1 MSSTRGM
8 PLPNIVAGLMLM
20 CAVIASFLASSGSIQ
35 WMDNGL
41 MLAAAAQGPFFS
53 PSLGPVS
60 HPFHALVSS
69 VVHALLGMH
78 VLSLLNAIL
87 LLPLAL
93 VVHGLAVSV
102 GTARHL
108 ALLSAT
114 ATVLAHAVFWTST
127 KAEPYVLHAVLII
140 GAYWLCFAT
149 PARLGATAR
158 LLAIGVLS
166 GLALAIHPL
175 TLVVLL
181 PLYVHLA
188 MHYKLRL
195 LLVLPAIALGFAPA
209 LPAVIGD
216 LDSGLSLFEI
226 ASRYLAGPDQLAII
240 PGGRNDTLWR
250 FDDLWH
256 EKNAVVLLGLSLI
269 GPQILGLFVWPKT
282 RALQVLWAALLLSFL
297 FAVSYGVFD
306 RFTLFLPGIALASIL
321 GVVHLARYLPR
332 NRFGVAALYL
342 SVVAGPAAMLSMWGL
357 YANGWVKLPTH
368 TEALPFR
375 NDIRYYLVPYLQDRS
390 AEQFARTYETLVPPG
405 ALVVADSTPLG
416 ALRSAQANGVLRGRT
431 LQGCEQSTNIPPY
444 LNGAGAFLPRTSF
457 CGNIGEQYRLQ
468 ENLLGFRLQAK

>member
-8 PLPNIVAGLMLM
+8 HMPTLVSGLMLA
-20 CAVIASFLASSGSIQ
+20 CAVIVSFLAASGPVQ

-41 MLAAAAQGPFFS
+41 MLADAAQGPLFS
-53 PSLGPVS
+53 TSLGPVS
-60 HPFHALVSS
+60 HPLYALVAHL
-69 VVHALLGMH
+69 VHALLGAH
-78 VLSLLNAIL
+78 LLSLLNAML

-102 GTARHL
+102 GTPRHL
-108 ALLSAT
+108 ALLAAT
-114 ATVLAHAVFWTST
+114 ATVLAHAVFWAST

-140 GAYWLCFAT
+140 GAYWLCFTA
-149 PARLGATAR
+149 PARLGTTGR

-188 MHYKLRL
+188 MQHKLRL
-195 LLVLPAIALGFAPA
+195 LLVLPGIALGFAPA
-209 LPAVIGD
+209 LPAVVND
-216 LDSGLSLFEI
+216 LDSGMNLFEI
-226 ASRYLAGPDQLAII
+226 IRRYLAGPDQLAII
-240 PGGRNDTLWR
+240 PGSRNDTLWR
-250 FDDLWH
+250 FDDMWH

-269 GPQILGLFVWPKT
+269 GPQFLGLLVWPKT
-282 RALQVLWAALLLSFL
+282 RALQVLWAALLLNFL

-306 RFTLFLPGIALASIL
+306 RFALFLPGIALASIL
-321 GVVHLARYLPR
+321 GVAHLARYLPN

-342 SVVAGPAAMLSMWGL
+342 SVVTGPAAMLSMWGL

-390 AEQFARTYETLVPPG
+390 AEQFARAYETLVPPG
-405 ALVVADSTPLG
+405 ALVVADPTPLG
-416 ALRSAQANGVLRGRT
+416 ALRSAQANGALRGRI

-457 CGNIGEQYRLQ
+457 CGNIGEQFTLQ

>member
-1 MSSTRGM
+1 MSSTRGTH
-8 PLPNIVAGLMLM
+8 LPTVVAGLMLA
-20 CAVIASFLASSGSIQ
+20 CAVIASFLAASGPVQ

-41 MLAAAAQGPFFS
+41 MLADAAQGPFFS
-53 PSLGPVS
+53 SSLGPVS
-60 HPFHALVSS
+60 HPFYALIARVI
-69 VVHALLGMH
+69 HALLGMH
-78 VLSLLNAIL
+78 LLSLLNAIL
-87 LLPLAL
+87 LLPLAM

-102 GTARHL
+102 GTPRHL
-108 ALLSAT
+108 ALLAAT
-114 ATVLAHAVFWTST
+114 ATVLAHAVFWAST
-127 KAEPYVLHAVLII
+127 KAEPYVLHALLII
-140 GAYWLCFAT
+140 GAYWLCFAA
-149 PARLGATAR
+149 PARLGATGR
-158 LLAIGVLS
+158 LLAIGALS

-181 PLYVHLA
+181 PLYVQLA
-188 MHYKLRL
+188 VQHKLRL
-195 LLVLPAIALGFAPA
+195 LLVLPGIALGFAPA
-209 LPAVIGD
+209 WPAVIND
-216 LDSGLSLFEI
+216 LNTGMSLFDI
-226 ASRYLAGPDQLAII
+226 TRRYLAGPDQLAII
-240 PGGRNDTLWR
+240 AGGRNDTLWR

-256 EKNAVVLLGLSLI
+256 EKNAVVLLALSLI
-269 GPQILGLFVWPKT
+269 GPQMLGLTLWPKT
-282 RALQVLWAALLLSFL
+282 RALQVLWAALLLNFL

-321 GVVHLARYLPR
+321 GVVHLARYLTGGR
-332 NRFGVAALYL
+332 IGTAVVYL
-342 SVVAGPAAMLSMWGL
+342 SVLAGPVAMLSMWGL

-390 AEQFARTYETLVPPG
+390 AHQFARTYETLVPPG
-405 ALVVADSTPLG
+405 ALVVADTTPLG
-416 ALRSAQANGVLRGRT
+416 ALRSAQANGALRGRI